1 MRASLYNAFRQ
12 PLTTG
17 EVPDPPLYDDG
28 VLIAVEACGICR
40 SDWHAWMGHDA
51 EVRLPHVPGH
61 ELAGTIDAV
70 GSLVTRW
77 RVGDRVTVPFCCG
90 CGSCQQC
97 LRGAPHICDA
107 YTQPGF
113 THWGAFAELVAIR
126 HADLNLVALPAEVDA
141 VTAASLGCRFATSF
155 RALVD
160 QGRCQAGQW
169 VAVHG
174 CGGVGLSAI
183 MIARAVGAEVIAIDI
198 DPRRLAM
205 ARQFGAAETIDPKD
219 SAVVARIRQITG
231 GGADVSIDA
240 LGSRETC
247 WNSIECLAKRGR
259 HIQVGLMLGDHAAP
273 SVPMGAVIAGELE
286 IYGSHGMQAVEYP
299 RMLRMI
305 ASGKLDPRALVRD
318 VVSLEEGARLL
329 TQMDQF
335 PGEGMTVIDF
345 S

>member
-17 EVPDPPLYDDG
+17 ELPDPPLHQDG

-40 SDWHAWMGHDA
+40 SDWHAWMGHDTDI
-51 EVRLPHVPGH
+51 RLPHVPGH
-61 ELAGTIDAV
+61 ELAGTIDRIGTDV
-70 GSLVTRW
+70 RRW
-77 RVGDRVTVPFCCG
+77 AVGDRVTVPFCCG

-113 THWGAFAELVAIR
+113 THWGAFADLVAIR

-183 MIARAVGAEVIAIDI
+183 MIARAIGAEVIAIDI

-205 ARQFGAAETIDPKD
+205 ARQFGAAETIDPQA

-231 GGADVSIDA
+231 GGADISIDA

-273 SVPMGAVIAGELE
+273 SVPMSAVIAGELE

-305 ASGKLDPRALVRD
+305 ASGTLDPRALVRD

-335 PGEGMTVIDF
+335 PGEGMTVIEF
-345 S
+345 P